1 MANNLP
7 YIILGV
13 IAMYFVL
20 LTGIS
25 YWTTKKTADNDTFF
39 LANRKAPWYL
49 VTIGLIGA
57 SISGV
62 TFVSI
67 PGKVGAAMGSPNMA
81 FSYLQLVFGY
91 VLGYAVIALVLMPVY
106 YRMNLVSIYTYL
118 EERFGWRSYKTGAAF
133 FLISRTLG
141 SSLRMFLMVLILQQF
156 ALDPLGV
163 PIQVTAFV
171 CIFLVWLYTYKGGT
185 QTILYTD
192 VVLTFCFLL
201 ALVLTIISI
210 CSAMDKNIGEMSV
223 LLWRSDYSK
232 IFFFQNAWS
241 DPNNF
246 FKQFISG
253 ALITITMTGMD
264 QDLMQKNLAC
274 KNIGEAQKNMFTF
287 SGILLLVNILFL
299 MLGGFLYIYAST
311 YGIELPAKTDLTYPT
326 IALKH
331 LSSFSA
337 IIFIVGIVGS
347 TFSSSD
353 SALTAL
359 TTSVCVDFFDFNKK
373 VDSINH
379 AQYDYNEQKIAEAE
393 KRVNTGLQKQRL
405 KIHTVVAAV
414 FYLFILLFAA
424 LNDSAIIDSL
434 FKTAGYTYGPLLGL
448 FSFGLMTD
456 RKVMDKYV
464 PLIAIAAPLL
474 TFALLTLAEYMGVK
488 IGFLNLLL
496 NGLLMFAGVWAISKP
511 AEPEPLKSIIQI

>member
-1 MANNLP
+1 MSNNLP

-20 LTGIS
+20 LTAIS
-25 YWTTKKTADNDTFF
+25 AWTTKKSSDNETFF
-39 LANRKAPWYL
+39 LANRKAPWFL

-67 PGKVGAAMGSPNMA
+67 PGKVGAAAGYNMA

-91 VLGYAVIALVLMPVY
+91 ILGYAVIALVLMPVY

-118 EERFGWRSYKTGAAF
+118 EERFGLRSYKTGAAF

-156 ALDPLGV
+156 ALDPLGI

-171 CIFLVWLYTYKGGT
+171 CIALVWFYTYKGGT

-201 ALVLTIISI
+201 AVVLTIVSI
-210 CSAMDKNIGEMSV
+210 CSAMDKSFVEMTTM
-223 LLWRSDYSK
+223 LWRSDYSK
-232 IFFFQNAWS
+232 IFFFSNPLS

-311 YGIELPAKTDLTYPT
+311 YGIELPTRTDLTYPT

-331 LSSFSA
+331 LSTFSA
-337 IIFIVGIVGS
+337 VIFIVGIVGS

-359 TTSVCVDFFDFNKK
+359 TTSVCVDFFNFNKR
-373 VDSINH
+373 INQINPGNH
-379 AQYDYNEQKIAEAE
+379 DYNEERIAVAQKKVMADLE
-393 KRVNTGLQKQRL
+393 KERF
-405 KIHTVVAAV
+405 KIHIGTAFV
-414 FYLFILLFAA
+414 FYLFILIFAA

-448 FSFGLMTD
+448 FSFGMMTK
-456 RKVMDKYV
+456 RKIMDKWV
-464 PLIAIAAPLL
+464 PYICVAAPLL
-474 TFALLTLAEYMGVK
+474 TYALVKLAESQNMS
-488 IGFLNLLL
+488 IGFLILLL
-496 NGLLMFAGVWAISKP
+496 NGLVAFAGLFAISKP
-511 AEPEPLKSIIQI
+511 ADPEVKDIEFQI